1 MANSIKT
8 LAVVV
13 THNRC
18 QLLKRCLFYLKKQT
32 VPLDEIIV
40 VNNASTDG
48 TEEMLKEMRV
58 NTINQPNLGS
68 AGGWETGL
76 NYALQN
82 NYDAAWL
89 MDDDGY
95 PDLNALANLKK
106 AFNNSVSCV
115 SSIVLREDDPNKF
128 VFPFPILNKRGLP
141 VIWSIPRKI
150 KFKNVLVLKSQD
162 NKYPFAHFFNGALI
176 SINSVRKV
184 GLVNKEFFIYGD
196 EVDYFFR
203 LREFGHVFSVTNAFH
218 FHPDVSQR
226 IFTPVK
232 IYYILKN
239 SIIIHRRYF
248 DYVWI
253 RNILLIFVVLFRAI
267 KRNGIESIYSLLI
280 GENRNCFYPAIIRGF
295 KEKIGKD
302 FNE

>member
-1 MANSIKT
+1 MISSIKT
-8 LAVVV
+8 IAVVV

-18 QLLKRCLFYLKKQT
+18 QLLKRCLFYLKQQT
-32 VPLDEIIV
+32 EPCDEIIV

-48 TEEMLKEMRV
+48 TEEMLKEMQV
-58 NTINQPNLGS
+58 TTINQPNLGS
-68 AGGWETGL
+68 AGGWESGL
-76 NYALQN
+76 RYALKN
-82 NYDAAWL
+82 NFDAAWL
-89 MDDDGY
+89 MDDDGF

-106 AFNNSVSCV
+106 AFNLSVACV
-115 SSIVLREDDPNKF
+115 SSVVLREDKPNKF

-141 VIWSIPRKI
+141 AIWSIPRKI
-150 KFKNVLVLKSQD
+150 NFKNVLVSKAKD

-184 GLVNKEFFIYGD
+184 GLVNKDFFIYGD

-203 LREFGHVFSVTNAFH
+203 LRESGHVFSVTNAYH
-218 FHPDVSQR
+218 FHPNVSQR
-226 IFTPVK
+226 ILTPAK

-239 SIIIHRRYF
+239 SIIIHKRYF

-253 RNILLIFVVLFRAI
+253 RNALLIVIVLFRTT
-267 KRNGIESIYSLLI
+267 KRNGIKSIYSLLI
-280 GENRNCFYPAIIRGF
+280 GQNRNCFYPAIRRGL

-302 FNE
+302 FDE